1 MFGWNSGSYKYLEL
15 ALTIRFIAVVHVTCH
30 AMGPVCCLAPL
41 PRIHWVWHS
50 GRGRRPGIYRL
61 YILRHHTDHREK

>member
-30 AMGPVCCLAPL
+30 AMGPVKSAVLPL
-41 PRIHWVWHS
+41 FHAF
-50 GRGRRPGIYRL
+50 PGCGTVGEKGDL
-61 YILRHHTDHREK
+61 VYIDCIF